1 MRNCVSEP
9 RRGVLTVVKER
20 GGGGGADPLYFMVYY
35 IVQMETNVWFR
46 DCWEVSG

>member
-20 GGGGGADPLYFMVYY
+20 GGGGADPLYFMVYY
-35 IVQMETNVWFR
+35 IVQMETNVW
-46 DCWEVSG
+46 V